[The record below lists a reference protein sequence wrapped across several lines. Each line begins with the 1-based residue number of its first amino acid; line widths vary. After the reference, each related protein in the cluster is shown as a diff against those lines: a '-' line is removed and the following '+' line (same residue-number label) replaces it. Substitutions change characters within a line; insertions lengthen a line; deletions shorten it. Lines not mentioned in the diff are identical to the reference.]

1 MKKIIYATI
10 ISLVTVLCVSATVAD
25 DANYSS
31 SVTATIAGV
40 AEDIDF
46 DTKKLV
52 TIYNLMPQMVEVLC
66 SASYRDIVPKVEK
79 STGKTLY
86 YEGIAIKTA
95 DGTDLKFTCGS
106 HSVVVKN
113 YNTRPAKPPGY
124 TAWQFLVIF
133 AKIFSETTHDTNS
146 GNRQLHLR
154 NNCTAIHRI

>member
-52 TIYNLMPQMVEVLC
+52 TIYNLMPQKVKVLC
-66 SASYRDIVPKVEK
+66 SAS
-79 STGKTLY
+79 
-86 YEGIAIKTA
+86 A
-95 DGTDLKFTCGS
+95 
-106 HSVVVKN
+106 
-113 YNTRPAKPPGY
+113 
-124 TAWQFLVIF
+124 
-133 AKIFSETTHDTNS
+133 ETS
-146 GNRQLHLR
+146 LR
-154 NNCTAIHRI
+154 R